1 LIKLPQMIR
10 NQKHFFY
17 RWILHHYTRWIVSR
31 HFHEILFNTIEVDPD
46 KSVLLIAN
54 HFSFWDSLIL
64 YIINQ
69 KLLKKQFHVM
79 VREDTTLH
87 LKYLKYGGAFSV
99 RKRSRDVI
107 ESLDYAAELLNDP
120 QNLVLIFPQGKL
132 YSNFVNEI
140 NFEKGMMKI
149 IEKSRGKFQLVFAT
163 TFIQY
168 FKHKKQSV
176 TVYLKNEAYAG
187 KSFDEIKNAYQQHY
201 DSTKL
206 QQTEIVI

>member
-1 LIKLPQMIR
+1 MIR
-10 NQKHFFY
+10 NQNNFFI
-17 RWILHHYTRWIVSR
+17 RWILHNYTQWIVSR
-31 HFHEILFNTIEVDPD
+31 HFHEIIHNQIEVDPH

-64 YIINQ
+64 YVINQ
-69 KLLKKQFHVM
+69 KVLKKTFHVM

-87 LKYLKYGGAFSV
+87 LKYVRYGGAFSIN
-99 RKRSRDVI
+99 KKSKGML
-107 ESLDYAAELLNDP
+107 ESLDYAAELLDDP

-140 NFEKGMMKI
+140 NFEKGIMKI
-149 IEKSRGKFQLVFAT
+149 IQKAEGSFQLLFAT

-176 TVYLKNEAYAG
+176 TVYLKQEEYTG
-187 KSFDEIKNAYQQHY
+187 KNFEDIKNAYQKHY
-201 DSTKL
+201 ENTKL

>member
-1 LIKLPQMIR
+1 MIR

-17 RWILHHYTRWIVSR
+17 RCILHHYTRWIVSR

>member
-1 LIKLPQMIR
+1 MIR

-64 YIINQ
+64 YIIDQ

-107 ESLDYAAELLNDP
+107 ESLDYAAELLDDP

-140 NFEKGMMKI
+140 NFEKGVMKI
-149 IEKSRGKFQLVFAT
+149 IEKSAGKFQLVFAT

-176 TVYLKNEAYAG
+176 TVYLTNEAYAG
-187 KSFDEIKNAYQQHY
+187 KSFDEIKSAYQQHY

>member
-1 LIKLPQMIR
+1 MIR
-10 NQKHFFY
+10 NQKSFFY
-17 RWILHHYTRWIVSR
+17 RWILHYYTRWIVSR
-31 HFHEILFNTIEVDPD
+31 HFHEILFNTIEIDPH

-64 YIINQ
+64 YIIDQ

-99 RKRSRDVI
+99 RKKSRDII

-132 YSNFVNEI
+132 YSNFVNEV
-140 NFEKGMMKI
+140 NFEKGVMKI
-149 IEKSRGKFQLVFAT
+149 VEKSRGRFQLIFAT

-168 FKHKKQSV
+168 FKHRKQTV
-176 TVYLKNEAYAG
+176 TVYLKNEEYAS
-187 KSFDEIKNAYQQHY
+187 KNFEEIKSDYLQYYTN
-201 DSTKL
+201 TKL